1 MAFVA
6 HGERFRIVA
15 APTAHFAHHVN
26 VGKKIHFDAA
36 EAVALAG
43 FAAAAFYVEA
53 EPAGAIAAL
62 TRFRKHG
69 KEIADRSEHT
79 GISRR
84 VRSRRATDR
93 RLIDLDHFVDLI
105 GTDDFA
111 MRGARFG
118 GATEFLRERTVKNVV
133 DDSGCAGAADA
144 GDDCEQSKR
153 DRDVN
158 FFEILR
164 AST

>member
-15 APTAHFAHHVN
+15 ASTAHFAHHVN

-53 EPAGAIAAL
+53 EPAGAIAAFA
-62 TRFRKHG
+62 RFWKHG

-79 GISRR
+79 GISGRIM
-84 VRSRRATDR
+84 STFF
-93 RLIDLDHFVDLI
+93 RLL
-105 GTDDFA
+105 
-111 MRGARFG
+111 
-118 GATEFLRERTVKNVV
+118 
-133 DDSGCAGAADA
+133 ADA
-144 GDDCEQSKR
+144 PR
-153 DRDVN
+153 
-158 FFEILR
+158 I
-164 AST
+164 

>member
-15 APTAHFAHHVN
+15 ASTAHFAHHVN

-53 EPAGAIAAL
+53 KPAGAIAAL

-69 KEIADRSEHT
+69 KEIADRSHT
-79 GISRR
+79 AIEPRDLYR
-84 VRSRRATDR
+84 CVRSDPRSLCHASRIALPRPSPLPVYLQREKRA
-93 RLIDLDHFVDLI
+93 LPNLP
-105 GTDDFA
+105 
-111 MRGARFG
+111 
-118 GATEFLRERTVKNVV
+118 
-133 DDSGCAGAADA
+133 
-144 GDDCEQSKR
+144 
-153 DRDVN
+153 
-158 FFEILR
+158 
-164 AST
+164 